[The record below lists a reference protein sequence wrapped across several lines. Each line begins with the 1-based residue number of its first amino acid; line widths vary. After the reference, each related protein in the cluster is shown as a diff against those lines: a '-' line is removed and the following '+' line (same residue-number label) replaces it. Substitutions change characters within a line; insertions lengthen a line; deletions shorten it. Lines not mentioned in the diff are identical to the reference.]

1 MQHAAAFCGS
11 SLASVFAGLWVV
23 VDVVRRAIG
32 SLPFTGDAAGMLLD
46 PAGTAAATAAGG
58 CAGLMVT
65 AAGAADDCRAMTFG

>member
-46 PAGTAAATAAGG
+46 AAATAAGG
-58 CAGLMVT
+58 WAGLMVT